1 MVRREIAHGNGGRS
15 HRLRKHCRW
24 RFLAFFESRC
34 FLKVRPLVAGGV
46 FMRWVLDSSPKKAS
60 LPSGPGN
67 LGNVKLSENSRG
79 SRIPLNWL
87 LMNLLGHAPYRT
99 ALPGGLVRECSKGP
113 LQHMSSRV
121 N

>member
-46 FMRWVLDSSPKKAS
+46 FMRWVLVSMSARWRPSVASFQHGASRLVSLSVQRKAEMLTSEGLEKARSVLTS
-60 LPSGPGN
+60 LR
-67 LGNVKLSENSRG
+67 SR
-79 SRIPLNWL
+79 RA
-87 LMNLLGHAPYRT
+87 H
-99 ALPGGLVRECSKGP
+99 
-113 LQHMSSRV
+113 
-121 N
+121 